1 MNLCVRNMINLVGL
15 SIQDAIKMA
24 TLNPAKVIG
33 VDEKKGSL
41 VEGKNADLVVFDKN
55 INILTTAVKGKV
67 VFSRK
72 SVITPLEEEFSAKFP
87 SSPRETSFLLFKTSM
102 CRKSPRGKPASKFL
116 YR

>member
-72 SVITPLEEEFSAKFP
+72 SVITPLEEDLFP
-87 SSPRETSFLLFKTSM
+87 PIQDKHVPKVTSGKTCLEIS
-102 CRKSPRGKPASKFL
+102 L
-116 YR
+116 